1 MHFLGVG
8 VPRDKAAGLAW
19 YRKAADQGCA
29 EAQCSL
35 GLALYNGDGVPVD
48 EAESVVWYRKAAEQ
62 GHAGAQYT
70 LAYAYSYGRGVPV
83 DKTTAEGWYRKAA
96 DQGHAKAN
104 AQFQCAETTPPP
116 IRQSNPPPL
125 HGAAAWFTTGL
136 LVRPSFPLVMTAS
149 QNRARLLRL
158 EAVADSRQ

>member
-83 DKTTAEGWYRKAA
+83 DKTTAEGWSRKAA

-104 AQFQCAETTPPP
+104 AQFQCAETTTPP
-116 IRQSNPPPL
+116 SNPSSP
-125 HGAAAWFTTGL
+125 HEDREGERSGAD
-136 LVRPSFPLVMTAS
+136 TAKWYRKATELGVVWCRKTS
-149 QNRARLLRL
+149 A
-158 EAVADSRQ
+158 